1 MPRAGQE
8 NTLIDTWLIERYAAH
23 AWPAAE
29 VLEED
34 GWLLRHT
41 PDVPRRRSNSALP
54 LARGEA
60 LLAALSRVE
69 DFYAARGV
77 PVAVQV
83 APAEEHAAL
92 DTLLAERG
100 YRRDAATLVCV
111 APTNTVITDSRPAVP
126 LEVTVAEHPTRQWLD
141 AYVALDGHE
150 NSQEA
155 ADQVLARISGSAAY
169 LSVEHGDQV
178 VSMGLIVASPGCAGI
193 FCMATH
199 PAHRRQGIAT
209 AILHVGARWAA
220 AHGADELYLQ
230 VMDENHVARRLYDSV
245 GFRVSHTYHYRLKP

>member
-1 MPRAGQE
+1 M
-8 NTLIDTWLIERYAAH
+8 IDTWLIERYAAH

-29 VLEED
+29 ALEED

-54 LARGEA
+54 LVREEG
-60 LLAALSRVE
+60 LLTALSRVE
-69 DFYAARGV
+69 NFYAARGM
-77 PVAVQV
+77 PVAIQV

-92 DTLLAERG
+92 DTLLAARG

-111 APTNTVITDSRPAVP
+111 APAATVITGSRPAVP

-141 AYVALDGHE
+141 AYVTLDGHK

-155 ADQVLARISGSAAY
+155 ADQVLARISGPAAY
-169 LSVEHGDQV
+169 LSVEHGNRV
-178 VSMGLIVASPGCAGI
+178 AGIGLIVASPDCAGV

-220 AHGADELYLQ
+220 ARGADELYLQ
-230 VMDENHVARRLYDSV
+230 VMDENHVARQLYDRV